1 MKKALIAMLVCVNV
15 GLLLTLIL
23 GADVPKAQAYSGP
36 GSLLTNN
43 TIMIT
48 GQIREDEDAVY
59 VIDMATERLGA
70 WKFEGKST
78 TRRLRA
84 LGVRDLKIDL
94 K

>member
-1 MKKALIAMLVCVNV
+1 MKKAVIAMLVCVNV
-15 GLLLTLIL
+15 GLLLALIL
-23 GADVPKAQAYSGP
+23 GAGVPDARAYSGP
-36 GSLLTNN
+36 GALLQNN

-70 WKFEGKST
+70 WRFEGKSPV
-78 TRRLRA
+78 RRLRA
-84 LGVRDLKIDL
+84 LGVRDLKVDL